1 MMKNACKLLCF
12 FILLVQSVFSQVQ
25 IQQLRCELLDN
36 PQGIDVQ
43 QPALSWQLDAK
54 ERNVQQ
60 VAYQILVA
68 ESLENLQKNI
78 GDCWNSGKISS
89 SKSLFVVYGGKPLH
103 SGKNYFWKVKSF
115 TNKGSTPWSV
125 AASWSMGL
133 LHPSD
138 WKGKWIGYDKA
149 SPWDSIS
156 QWSRLSA
163 RYLRKKFQAD
173 KVVKR
178 ATLHIVGLGLYEL
191 HLNGVKVSDR
201 VLAPLP
207 TDYRKTILSN
217 SFDVTENVKKGAN
230 VVAVVLGNGRFF
242 TMRQNYKTAKH
253 NTFGY
258 PKMLLQL
265 DIEYAN
271 GTTAT
276 ISSDESWKLNVDG
289 PIRTNNEYD
298 GEEYDATKAFKGW
311 TTAAFNDEGWI
322 NPELVNGPAG
332 KIVAQ
337 MTAPM
342 KVKKIIQPKS
352 ITPVGGK
359 YIVDMG
365 QNFAGW
371 IKMRVTGK
379 RGWQVK
385 LRFAESLL
393 PTGELYVAN
402 LRDAK
407 VTDKYTLSG
416 EGVETWHPSFVYHGF
431 RYVELTNYPGTP
443 NMQDFEGQMIFD
455 DMQTTGSF
463 SSSNNTLS
471 SIFKNAWWGIASNYK
486 GMPVDCPQR
495 NERQPWL
502 GDRAT
507 GAAGEA
513 FLFDN
518 ATLYTKWLDDIEQAQ
533 TPEGAIPDVA
543 PAFWNYY
550 SDNITWPGTY
560 IMVADMLYRHYGDE
574 RPILKHYASMKLWMD
589 YMQRKY
595 MKNYIVRKDKYG
607 DWCVPPESLTMIKS
621 KDSLR
626 TTKGELIAT
635 AYYYR
640 LLQLMKKY
648 AGISNQ
654 PTDSIAFEYLSQ
666 KIATAF
672 QQQFYHPS
680 RGCYD
685 NNTVT
690 ANLLPLYFGITPDS
704 LKERVFANIQQ
715 KIRVDNQSHI
725 STGVIGTQWL
735 MRGLTKFHSP
745 ELAYTL
751 ATNTTYPSWGY
762 MVEQGATTI
771 WELWN
776 GNTANPEMNSQNHVM
791 LLGDLLIWLYE
802 NVAGIQAD
810 ASDVAFHNIVMKP
823 SFAGD
828 LKEVNASYQSHYGK
842 NSSHWKKEC
851 KKVFWTIGVPAN
863 ASATVYIPISDLQL
877 VKESG
882 IDVVKANGVKYV
894 KMEGGNAILSI
905 GSGEYVFEFPLDE

>member
-1 MMKNACKLLCF
+1 MIKKVCKLLCF
-12 FILLVQSVFSQVQ
+12 FILLVQSGFSQVQ

-60 VAYQILVA
+60 FAYQIIVS
-68 ESLENLQKNI
+68 ESLSNVQKNI
-78 GDCWNSGKISS
+78 GDCWNSGKINASTS
-89 SKSLFVVYGGKPLH
+89 VHVVYGGKPLQ
-103 SGKNYFWKVKSF
+103 SGKQYFWKVKAF
-115 TNKGSTPWSV
+115 TNKGNTLWSNP
-125 AASWSMGL
+125 AFWSMGL
-133 LHPSD
+133 LQPSD

-207 TDYRKTILSN
+207 TDYRKTVLSN
-217 SFDVTENVKKGAN
+217 SFDVTRNIKKGSN

-271 GTTAT
+271 GSTAT
-276 ISSDESWKLNVDG
+276 IPSDESWKLNVDG

-311 TTAAFNDEGWI
+311 TTAAFNDADWI
-322 NPELVNGPAG
+322 NPELVNGPVG

-371 IKMRVTGK
+371 VNIRVSGK

-431 RYVELTNYPGTP
+431 RYVEVSNYPGTP
-443 NMQDFEGQMIFD
+443 NIQDFEGQMIFD

-463 SSSNNTLS
+463 SSSDTTLN
-471 SIFKNAWWGIASNYK
+471 SIVRNAWWGIASNYK

-518 ATLYTKWLDDIEQAQ
+518 ATLYAKWLNDIEQAQ

-560 IMVADMLYRHYGDE
+560 IMVADMLYLHYGDE

-595 MKNYIVRKDKYG
+595 MKNYIVTKDKYG
-607 DWCVPPESLTMIKS
+607 DWCVPPESLTIIKS

-648 AGISNQ
+648 AGISKHQ
-654 PTDSIAFEYLSQ
+654 SDSSAFEHLSQ

-672 QQQFYHPS
+672 QQQFYHPTK
-680 RGCYD
+680 GCYD

-715 KIRVDNQSHI
+715 KITVENQSHI

-762 MVEQGATTI
+762 MVEQGATTV

-802 NVAGIQAD
+802 NVAGIQSD
-810 ASDVAFHNIVMKP
+810 ASNVAFHNIVMKP
-823 SFAGD
+823 SFTGD
-828 LKEVNASYQSHYGK
+828 LKEVNASYQSQYGK
-842 NSSHWKKEC
+842 NSSYWKKEG

-863 ASATVYIPISDLQL
+863 ASATVYIPASDLHL

-882 IDVVKANGVKYV
+882 IDLLKANGVKYL
-894 KMEGGNAILSI
+894 KIEDGNAILSI